1 MKLSEDFHLEFDDN
15 NVVLVFSE
23 ERVRVKK
30 KTGAKENYTYTDK
43 YYYPNVKSALKAY
56 INKDIDRA
64 AGDFE
69 YVETLFEYIVL
80 LESQIDELTIEGIAK
95 LNPIN

>member
-1 MKLSEDFHLEFDDN
+1 MKLSEDFHLEFDEN

-30 KTGAKENYTYTDK
+30 KRAVKEIYTYTDK

-56 INKDIDRA
+56 INKDIDKA
-64 AGDFE
+64 AGGFAF
-69 YVETLFEYIVL
+69 VETLYEYIVL
-80 LESQIDELTIEGIAK
+80 LEVKIDELTIDGVAQ

>member
-30 KTGAKENYTYTDK
+30 KTGVKENYTYTDK

-56 INKDIDRA
+56 IKKDIDSA
-64 AGDFE
+64 SESLENAKAL
-69 YVETLFEYIVL
+69 YKYISF
-80 LESQIDELTIEGIAK
+80 LEKKMDKLLTIPLIG
-95 LNPIN
+95 